1 MFFLFLNTFSPDL
14 KNRPVVESEVQRAA
28 DSPSVKP
35 SEVKEE
41 SIPSIQT
48 ETFIQQEEPCEEE
61 PEKALCVSDF
71 AIETFEVE
79 TQGEEVKVE
88 IPLVAST
95 PASID
100 LFTENGEQSVL
111 NQQVYTSDFEKEE
124 AEIINP
130 ETELTSSDSA
140 FIEERNIKGILE
152 DSPSEAEDFFSAI
165 TQSMIEAVAEVDK
178 HETVSEIVPSTC
190 VVALVP
196 GISTG
201 DEQSVSTKGISAKSN
216 MDEKEENEL
225 NTKGTRMNL
234 QIRIE
239 KAEKNDD
246 KMVAEKLEKIVAAMK
261 EKPAENSVTKAC
273 PNKGVVQANKS
284 DETSKISMLPASN
297 ASSSKSSIKA
307 GMVSSLKAKATAS
320 KSENQKSFLK
330 SVLRDQI
337 NAEKKLS
344 AKELGL
350 LKPTSAR
357 SGLAENSSKLKPTQS
372 SVTRGGSGRI
382 SALQG
387 KDSKLD
393 YRDITKQ
400 SQETE
405 AKPSVM
411 KRDDSNNKVRRVGRM
426 FRESLK

>member
-1 MFFLFLNTFSPDL
+1 M
-14 KNRPVVESEVQRAA
+14 KNRPVDESEVQRAA

-35 SEVKEE
+35 SEVEEE
-41 SIPSIQT
+41 SIPSFQI
-48 ETFIQQEEPCEEE
+48 EAFIQQEEPCEEE

-130 ETELTSSDSA
+130 ETELSSSDSA

-152 DSPSEAEDFFSAI
+152 DSPSEAEDFFSKI

-201 DEQSVSTKGISAKSN
+201 DEQAVSTKGISAKSN

-225 NTKGTRMNL
+225 STKEARMDL

-382 SALQG
+382 SVLQG

-393 YRDITKQ
+393 YRDVTKQ

-405 AKPSVM
+405 AKPSAM

-426 FRESLK
+426 FRESMK